1 MMKKINY
8 IRQKQNQS
16 NNFIVDGIEV
26 LIKNSPDPGISVKL
40 AVQRMIKSLPSH
52 LLTNIKHIY
61 VGTFAELE
69 RRKIQAMF
77 KDSSIYITNK
87 QASESDFLDDLIH
100 EVAHSVE
107 ETHQN
112 IIYGDKKIE
121 NEFLAKRKKLWFL
134 LKEKGFSVKLDDF
147 MKAEFDEKLDLL
159 FYKEIGY
166 PILSSIT
173 INLFYSPYACTSLRE
188 YFANGFEAFFMKEQ
202 VSRLKSVSPELFNK
216 IVNLQKGEKNV

>member
-1 MMKKINY
+1 MTKKINY

-26 LIKNSPDPGISVKL
+26 LIKHSPEPGISVKS
-40 AVQRMIKSLPSH
+40 AVQKMIKSLPSH
-52 LLTNIKHIY
+52 LLTNIKSIY

-77 KDSSIYITNK
+77 KDSSIYVTNK
-87 QASESDFLDDLIH
+87 QRSESDFLDDLIH

-107 ETHQN
+107 ETYQN
-112 IIYGDKKIE
+112 LIYGDKKIE

-147 MKAEFDEKLDLL
+147 MRTEFDERLDLL

-202 VSRLKSVSPELFNK
+202 VSRLKSTSPALFDK
-216 IVNLQKGEKNV
+216 IIKLQKGKNDV

>member
-8 IRQKQNQS
+8 IKQKQSQS

-26 LIKNSPDPGISVKL
+26 LVKNNPEPGISVRL
-40 AVQRMIKSLPSH
+40 AVQRMVASLPSH
-52 LLTNIKHIY
+52 LLSNIKSIH

-77 KDSSIYITNK
+77 KDSSIYVTNK

-107 ETHQN
+107 ETHEN
-112 IIYGDKKIE
+112 LIYGDKKIE

-134 LKEKGFSVKLDDF
+134 LREKGFSVRLGDF
-147 MKAEFDEKLDLL
+147 MKTEFDEKLDLL

-202 VSRLKSVSPELFNK
+202 VSRLKSVSPALFEK
-216 IVNLQKGEKNV
+216 IVNLQKEKKNV

>member
-147 MKAEFDEKLDLL
+147 MKAEFDE
-159 FYKEIGY
+159 
-166 PILSSIT
+166 
-173 INLFYSPYACTSLRE
+173 
-188 YFANGFEAFFMKEQ
+188 
-202 VSRLKSVSPELFNK
+202 
-216 IVNLQKGEKNV
+216 

>member
-121 NEFLAKRKKLWFL
+121 NEFLAKRKNY
-134 LKEKGFSVKLDDF
+134 GF
-147 MKAEFDEKLDLL
+147 
-159 FYKEIGY
+159 
-166 PILSSIT
+166 
-173 INLFYSPYACTSLRE
+173 C
-188 YFANGFEAFFMKEQ
+188 
-202 VSRLKSVSPELFNK
+202 
-216 IVNLQKGEKNV
+216 

>member
-69 RRKIQAMF
+69 RSKPIPRRANKVKIINYTEF
-77 KDSSIYITNK
+77 EKLVN
-87 QASESDFLDDLIH
+87 EDFLHL
-100 EVAHSVE
+100 E
-107 ETHQN
+107 
-112 IIYGDKKIE
+112 
-121 NEFLAKRKKLWFL
+121 R
-134 LKEKGFSVKLDDF
+134 
-147 MKAEFDEKLDLL
+147 
-159 FYKEIGY
+159 
-166 PILSSIT
+166 
-173 INLFYSPYACTSLRE
+173 YS
-188 YFANGFEAFFMKEQ
+188 K
-202 VSRLKSVSPELFNK
+202 
-216 IVNLQKGEKNV
+216 